1 MLSPSLTAPL
11 YIAENDQEQI
21 ANLDGAIFK
30 LRPNTQWFIDPT
42 LPFSFKKKKKKPQKT
57 KKTHIQKKKS
67 KNLRDPFQ
75 TVHVVN
81 NSHLAT
87 QYMDMVSFTK
97 LSVSKKEI
105 KAIRFAA

>member
-30 LRPNTQWFIDPT
+30 LRPNTQWFIDPP
-42 LPFSFKKKKKKPQKT
+42 LPFSFKKKKAPKNKKNTHT
-57 KKTHIQKKKS
+57 KKMS

-87 QYMDMVSFTK
+87 
-97 LSVSKKEI
+97 
-105 KAIRFAA
+105 